1 MDESWI
7 INHLGE
13 DRTTAHASVA
23 PPMVRGNNFSFPT
36 VAALRDAVQHEF
48 DAPFYTRGYNPTV
61 GVLREKLAALDRT
74 EDALVFSS
82 GAGAMTAA
90 VMAFTRAGDH
100 IVCVQK
106 PYSWTKKL
114 LVDLLARFGVEHTF
128 VDGRD
133 AENYRDACRPNTRL
147 FILESPNSL
156 TFEVTDIAAVAAIA
170 KEKGILTI
178 CDNSHSGPLFQ
189 RPIDLGVDMNMYTAS
204 KYINGHA
211 DVVAGVITGRKEHVR
226 RIMEHEFMTL
236 GAVVSPADAWMMLRS
251 LRTLPLRMDRSA
263 ESAVKVVGFLSGHP
277 KVLEVLWPF
286 APGHPQGELAR
297 RQMSRCGALMS
308 IRLRTP
314 DDSGVERF
322 CDSLKYFL
330 MAVSW
335 GGYESLA
342 FPTCAL
348 KGPSG
353 YYPDLPWD
361 LVRLYIGLEDP
372 DTLIADLR
380 QALDRV

>member
-13 DRTTAHASVA
+13 DRSTPHASVA
-23 PPMVRGNNFSFPT
+23 PPLVRSNNFSFPT
-36 VAALRDAVQHEF
+36 LAALREAVQNEF
-48 DAPFYTRGYNPTV
+48 DAPFYTRGFNPTV
-61 GVLREKLAALDRT
+61 AQLREKLAALDNT

-114 LVDLLARFGVEHTF
+114 LVDLLARFGVEHSF

-133 AENYRDACRPNTRL
+133 AENYRRACKSNTKL

-156 TFEVTDIAAVAAIA
+156 TFEITDIAAVARIA
-170 KEKGILTI
+170 REKGVLTI

-226 RIMEHEFMTL
+226 KIMAHEFMTL
-236 GAVVSPADAWMMLRS
+236 GAVVSPADAWLMLRS
-251 LRTLPLRMDRSA
+251 LRTLHLRMDRSA
-263 ESAVKVVGFLSGHP
+263 GSALNVATFLSSHP
-277 KVLEVLWPF
+277 KVAEVLWPF
-286 APGHPQGELAR
+286 APGHPQGDLAR
-297 RQMSRCGALMS
+297 RQMNHCGALMS
-308 IRLRTP
+308 IRLNVR
-314 DDSGVERF
+314 DESGVERF
-322 CDSLKYFL
+322 CNALKYFL

-372 DTLIADLR
+372 DALIADLA
-380 QALDRV
+380 QALDSI